1 MFEKVMNWY
10 MSRAAVPFWLL
21 GLTDCAIVYIAGIA
35 AYALNHSLSA
45 TVGDF
50 HGVLLS
56 MACYLVC
63 YVVAFRLFHTY
74 SGIIRKTSANDLAR
88 VACALF
94 TGSLL
99 ALVMKILTPVD
110 SLLYH
115 PFRVR
120 DLMMLTFLGATMM
133 CALRM
138 VAKLFY
144 DLYLRHT
151 TLGGPYGYTNKDLL
165 NMEMSDLLPREPIEI
180 NFANISSF
188 MAGKTV
194 MVTGAG
200 GSIGSELSRLLAEAH
215 PAALVLIDQAETPLH
230 DVRLTMER
238 LYPEIPCHIL
248 VASVCHGKRM
258 DRIFEEFK
266 PQVVFHAAAYKHVPM
281 MEDNPVESV
290 LNNVDGTRKLADLA
304 VKHGVKKFV
313 MVSTDKAVNPTNVM
327 GCSKRI
333 CEMYCQSLS
342 GAQNITQF
350 ITTRFGNVLGSNG
363 SVIPTFR
370 EQIRRGGPVLVTHPD
385 VIRYF
390 MLIPEACALVLEAAV
405 MGKGGEIYAFDMG
418 KPVKIVDLAR
428 RMILLSGRLGVRIEY
443 SGLRPGEKLY
453 EEVLT
458 DSEHD
463 IPTSNP
469 KIKCARVR
477 ALDMELTRSGVD
489 ALIDIART
497 YDATETVRMMK
508 RLVPE
513 YISSSNSPYAAL
525 DAVADTAPARPD
537 TGHAPSECPQPAA

>member
-45 TVGDF
+45 TVGDL
-50 HGVLLS
+50 HGVLMS
-56 MACYLVC
+56 MLCFMVC
-63 YVVAFRLFHTY
+63 YVIGFRLFHTY

-94 TGSLL
+94 TGSAL
-99 ALVMKILTPVD
+99 ALVMKLATPVD
-110 SLLYH
+110 RLLYH

-120 DLMMLTFLGATMM
+120 DLMMLTFLGASMM

-144 DLYLRHT
+144 DLYLRHNSC
-151 TLGGPYGYTNKDLL
+151 GPYGYANKDLL

-180 NFANISSF
+180 NMANIRAFLS
-188 MAGKTV
+188 GKTV
-194 MVTGAG
+194 MVTGAA
-200 GSIGSELSRLLAEAH
+200 GSIGSELSRLLADTD
-215 PAALVLIDQAETPLH
+215 PAMLLLIDQAETPLH
-230 DVRLTMER
+230 DLRLTMQR
-238 LYPEIPCHIL
+238 LYPHIDCITI

-258 DRIFEEFK
+258 ERLFSEYR

-304 VKHGVKKFV
+304 VKYGVEKFV

-342 GAQNITQF
+342 GAQSTTQF

-370 EQIRRGGPVLVTHPD
+370 DQIRRGGPVMVTHPE

-390 MLIPEACALVLEAAV
+390 MLIPEACSLVLEAAA
-405 MGKGGEIYAFDMG
+405 MGHGGEIFAFDMG

-428 RMILLSGRLGVRIEY
+428 RMIMLSGRLGVTIEY

-489 ALIDIART
+489 SLIEIART
-497 YDATETVRMMK
+497 YDAAETVRMMK

-525 DAVADTAPARPD
+525 DIVACGIAAQPD
-537 TGHAPSECPQPAA
+537 SGRSSGQCPQPAA